1 VVPSGSLKL
10 VPTTRLYD
18 RSNVVLPSHL
28 LEQRIARPSVRIHPR
43 LAETLKLKTGDQ
55 GTLTLNQNSYSVEIV
70 IDQEMADNAGLVPR
84 SVGIPISH
92 PLAAIL
98 EKRTP
103 ETQENNEDGS

>member
-1 VVPSGSLKL
+1 
-10 VPTTRLYD
+10 
-18 RSNVVLPSHL
+18 
-28 LEQRIARPSVRIHPR
+28 
-43 LAETLKLKTGDQ
+43 
-55 GTLTLNQNSYSVEIV
+55 VEIV